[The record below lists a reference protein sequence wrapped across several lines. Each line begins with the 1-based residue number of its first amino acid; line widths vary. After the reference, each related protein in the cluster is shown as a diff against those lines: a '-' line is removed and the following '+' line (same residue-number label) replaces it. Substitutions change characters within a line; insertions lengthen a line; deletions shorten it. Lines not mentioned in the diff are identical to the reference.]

1 MHYLDENL
9 STSVFANQN
18 LEIYPNPTKDWLIIK
33 SATSINRLEI
43 LDTNGRV
50 VRAYSKKNTISLK
63 SLLKGVYFVKI
74 YFSDGK
80 AVTQKIIKQ

>member
-1 MHYLDENL
+1 M
-9 STSVFANQN
+9 
-18 LEIYPNPTKDWLIIK
+18 
-33 SATSINRLEI
+33 NRLEI